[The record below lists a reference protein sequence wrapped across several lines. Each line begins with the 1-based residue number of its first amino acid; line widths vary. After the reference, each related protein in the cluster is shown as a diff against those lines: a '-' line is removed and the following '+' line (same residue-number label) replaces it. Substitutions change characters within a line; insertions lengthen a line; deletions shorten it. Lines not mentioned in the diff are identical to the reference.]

1 MMTANELA
9 RAQEMIRCAALHA
22 RLPYE
27 DYRIN
32 LEEAIDLAWTKA
44 WETGNLVEQIRWQLY
59 FSIERKPTPEEYID
73 RIIRETEAGR
83 YMPNLL

>member
-1 MMTANELA
+1 MGWPEF
-9 RAQEMIRCAALHA
+9 
-22 RLPYE
+22 
-27 DYRIN
+27 
-32 LEEAIDLAWTKA
+32 DLAWTKA
-44 WETGNLVEQIRWQLY
+44 WEAGNLVEQIRWQLY